1 MYKIWIS
8 LFSYVNLSTIKQF
21 TSTIKLTLSKKIT
34 FSNFEVCINDYGF
47 YLVSVNETE
56 EFSVEDLKKLVLAQQ
71 ELGGEKLPVL
81 VLCSEHATTNSDLLT
96 AISKNENNPYS
107 KADAFVIHSMAQKI
121 LANFYIKINK
131 PERPTKFFNDKN
143 EAINWLKPFI

>member
-1 MYKIWIS
+1 M
-8 LFSYVNLSTIKQF
+8 LNLSTKKELVSI
-21 TSTIKLTLSKKIT
+21 IKLTLSKKIT

-56 EFSVEDLKKLVLAQQ
+56 EFSVEDLKKLVGAQK
-71 ELGGEKLPVL
+71 ELGSEKLPVL
-81 VLCSEHATTNSDLLT
+81 VLCAEHATTNSDLLSY
-96 AISKNENNPYS
+96 ISKNENNPYS
-107 KADAFVIHSMAQKI
+107 KADAFVIRSMAQKI

-143 EAINWLKPFI
+143 EAINWLKPFL